1 MRAVIAAAA
10 LAFALVAQAAA
21 QTPGQVVTDTVFS
34 TAERKVIC
42 EYFKVPCPAEAKEGE
57 STKGK
62 GKDKGGKAEK
72 GETGE
77 KGGGKG
83 MPPGLAKKDKLP
95 PGLAKRETLP
105 PGLAKRDMPADLASR
120 LPTRAG
126 LKTVIV
132 DKSVVLVE
140 EATNTVLD
148 VIANVV
154 TK

>member
-1 MRAVIAAAA
+1 MRRFFAAAA
-10 LAFALVAQAAA
+10 LTLALAAPAGA
-21 QTPGQVVTDTVFS
+21 QTLPSGQVVTDVVFT
-34 TAERKVIC
+34 TAERKIIC
-42 EYFKVPCPAEAKEGE
+42 EYFKVPCPSEAKDSE

-62 GKDKGGKAEK
+62 GKAEK
-72 GETGE
+72 GEKAGKVEKADKGE

-83 MPPGLAKKDKLP
+83 MPPGLAK
-95 PGLAKRETLP
+95 RE
-105 PGLAKRDMPADLASR
+105 MPTDLASK

-126 LKTVIV
+126 LETVIV

>member
-1 MRAVIAAAA
+1 MRRTLAAA
-10 LAFALVAQAAA
+10 LFAFALAAQAAA
-21 QTPGQVVTDTVFS
+21 QTPGKVVTDTVF
-34 TAERKVIC
+34 TAAERKAIC
-42 EYFKVPCPAEAKEGE
+42 EYFKVPCPAEARDGEG
-57 STKGK
+57 TKGK
-62 GKDKGGKAEK
+62 GKAEK
-72 GETGE
+72 GGNAEKGE

-83 MPPGLAKKDKLP
+83 MPPGLAKRDKLP

-105 PGLAKRDMPADLASR
+105 PGLAKRDMPADLAAK

-126 LKTVIV
+126 LKTMIV